1 MHGRSQRGG
10 AGGTR
15 RAQAKRRD
23 RLNRRPKGAFEGTFE
38 GTFQGT
44 LNLNLKGLF
53 EGISKGSNLHILIE
67 GTWFPLQSTP
77 KLQYSTVVTRAF
89 WFEGTFLKGGVRQLR
104 AR

>member
-67 GTWFPLQSTP
+67 GTWFPLQIL
-77 KLQYSTVVTRAF
+77 LQSCNTV
-89 WFEGTFLKGGVRQLR
+89 QL
-104 AR
+104 